1 MKLENQV
8 CSLKLAKKLRKL
20 GVKQDSLW
28 EWVALPPQ
36 EDPPSKSDYILT
48 LSFSKTL
55 KAEKW
60 CFSAFTVAELG
71 GMLPVVIDLW
81 GEEANI
87 IISKGKFSKDYCI
100 DYLGNNKEIKKSDKN
115 LSNALAKMLVYLL
128 EVKLLKIKKGGKHG
142 ITQI

>member
-1 MKLENQV
+1 MGVEQLGLFSWYKVKERFGDGIKIEVINNMYADDV
-8 CSLKLAKKLRKL
+8 CGD
-20 GVKQDSLW
+20 GV
-28 EWVALPPQ
+28 EVV
-36 EDPPSKSDYILT
+36 
-48 LSFSKTL
+48 
-55 KAEKW
+55 
-60 CFSAFTVAELG
+60 CSAFTVAELG
-71 GMLPVVIDLW
+71 GMLTVVIDLW